1 MDGENIMSYILII
14 ILAAV
19 GYVAYRRLVRRIEF
33 HAQIATEQLSMYCAH
48 VEKQRHD

>member
-1 MDGENIMSYILII
+1 MSTL
-14 ILAAV
+14 LLLLV

-48 VEKQRHD
+48 VEKQRQ